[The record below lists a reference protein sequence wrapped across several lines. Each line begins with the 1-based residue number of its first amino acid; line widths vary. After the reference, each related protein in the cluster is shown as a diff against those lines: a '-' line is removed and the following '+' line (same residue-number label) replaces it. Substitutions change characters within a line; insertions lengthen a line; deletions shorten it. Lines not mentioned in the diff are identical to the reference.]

1 MSHID
6 KMTNEVAFEI
16 LRRRDP
22 ETAEA
27 VRRSNYGAH
36 YLNLSSLPAVK
47 AAIRQAGMMIAAR
60 PVVRRFETPLNAAF
74 ESFAGAQ
81 SFLGG
86 SISAYWDKDGI
97 YLGEA
102 NPVPCNLNGC
112 STRPGTFREPWGVDF
127 EPGNKSGHMNI
138 PPALLTALRSVAELT
153 PVA

>member
-1 MSHID
+1 VSHID

-74 ESFAGAQ
+74 VSFAGAQ
-81 SFLGG
+81 GFLGG
-86 SISAYWDKDGI
+86 SISAYWDENGV

-102 NPVPCNLNGC
+102 NAVPC
-112 STRPGTFREPWGVDF
+112 TFREPWGVDF

>member
-1 MSHID
+1 VSHID

-36 YLNLSSLPAVK
+36 YLNLSSLPDVK
-47 AAIRQAGMMIAAR
+47 AAIRTARMMIAAR

-127 EPGNKSGHMNI
+127 EPGNRSGHMNI
-138 PPALLTALRSVAELT
+138 PPTLLTALRSVAELT